1 MSETLR
7 INKIEVA
14 CELAHDRT
22 QLELDIIDSSEM
34 YEYETQECFIY
45 KEHIQ
50 EHFNRWYD
58 YYLTKLEELGQ

>member
-1 MSETLR
+1 MSERLS
-7 INKIEVA
+7 INKIETA

-34 YEYETQECFIY
+34 YVQTTKDCFNY
-45 KEHIQ
+45 KKDIQ

-58 YYLTKLEELGQ
+58 YYLSKLEELGQ